1 MLESKPT
8 VLDKRAKRN
17 KEIAIRVNEYELTEI
32 KKRNRA
38 NTVASWL
45 RGLALGVTPVK
56 PVDPE
61 LVRQLGRIGSNLN
74 QLTKHVNIE
83 QQVDAEVLSEIKAI
97 RAQLHVLIEN
107 SIDYSKAAARD
118 SDDR

>member
-1 MLESKPT
+1 M
-8 VLDKRAKRN
+8 
-17 KEIAIRVNEYELTEI
+17 
-32 KKRNRA
+32 
-38 NTVASWL
+38 
-45 RGLALGVTPVK
+45 ALGVTPGK

-83 QQVDAEVLSEIKAI
+83 KEVDSEVLSEIKAI
-97 RAQLHVLIEN
+97 RVQLHALIES
-107 SIDYSKAAARD
+107 SIEYSKVAARD